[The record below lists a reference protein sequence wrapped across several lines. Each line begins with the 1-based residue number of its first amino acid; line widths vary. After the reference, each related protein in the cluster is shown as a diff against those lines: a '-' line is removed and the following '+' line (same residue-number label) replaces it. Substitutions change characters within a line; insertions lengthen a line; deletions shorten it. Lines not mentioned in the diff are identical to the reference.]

1 MKERRKEDGE
11 GRSHSANSMGR
22 KQAALEG
29 EEEGGDGEEE
39 EEEEGR

>member
-1 MKERRKEDGE
+1 MERAE
-11 GRSHSANSMGR
+11 ATAPTAPGR